1 MDNFFLDDRD
11 PIFGLIMLISIILL
25 VSILSYIWGVFSK
38 KNERQSLENF
48 IKKFDTLD
56 ALSTEHR
63 QLLAS
68 PQIDIPTLGILAS
81 SFVKSGDFERAIEIY
96 LIALS
101 KASGG
106 VQREFILTNLGIVY
120 FKAGFLGRAEEVFLQ
135 ALKLRPRNKEALT
148 HLTVIYERLKRF
160 NEALEVL
167 DALREQDAEVYAQSQ
182 FERAQIIAN
191 DANTPFSKKIA
202 KISKLNFKGAGRFCM
217 ELFIKNKEPME
228 GFDRF
233 PPIEQAID
241 LIYDFPAAVN
251 TQDAEYNALFYALG
265 KSDQKPQSASKIFE
279 INALMAMKD
288 AGFEDAG
295 LSFSYTCAKCKSSV
309 GLFSHRC
316 PVCYELGSMEI
327 RAQISEKTGEIGQTF

>member
-1 MDNFFLDDRD
+1 
-11 PIFGLIMLISIILL
+11 
-25 VSILSYIWGVFSK
+25 
-38 KNERQSLENF
+38 
-48 IKKFDTLD
+48 
-56 ALSTEHR
+56 
-63 QLLAS
+63 
-68 PQIDIPTLGILAS
+68 
-81 SFVKSGDFERAIEIY
+81 
-96 LIALS
+96 
-101 KASGG
+101 
-106 VQREFILTNLGIVY
+106 
-120 FKAGFLGRAEEVFLQ
+120 
-135 ALKLRPRNKEALT
+135 
-148 HLTVIYERLKRF
+148 
-160 NEALEVL
+160 
-167 DALREQDAEVYAQSQ
+167 
-182 FERAQIIAN
+182 
-191 DANTPFSKKIA
+191 
-202 KISKLNFKGAGRFCM
+202 M

-265 KSDQKPQSASKIFE
+265 RSDQKPQRASKIFE
-279 INALMAMKD
+279 INALIAMKD